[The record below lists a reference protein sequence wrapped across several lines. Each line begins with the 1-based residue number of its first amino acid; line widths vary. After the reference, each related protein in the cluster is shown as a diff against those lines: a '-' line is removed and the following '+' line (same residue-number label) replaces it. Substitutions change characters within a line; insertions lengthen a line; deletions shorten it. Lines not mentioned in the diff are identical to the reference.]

1 MQPSTEYLCL
11 NPGLRPCASLQKGLC
26 VSYVATS
33 RRLQIARHR
42 RLQRLDPSLF
52 TLQRIQKVYEA
63 SETRLGAGDLITQ
76 FLANPLRRRKQ
87 LISQHTRTVLVV
99 IAWRGEPSKVLMLT
113 SQPE

>member
-1 MQPSTEYLCL
+1 M
-11 NPGLRPCASLQKGLC
+11 G
-26 VSYVATS
+26 VYVATS

-99 IAWRGEPSKVLMLT
+99 IAWRRAGEPSKVLMLT